1 MILKRY
7 YDDEIWREIP
17 LQFPFCEKYKLQV
30 SNYGNLNRLTIETLE
45 EKILSQSLTEGYPA
59 SKFTMLTKMD
69 EKDNLYFIEIRNY
82 IEDLKRD
89 IKETQKEFIKCD
101 GRDALFYD
109 LTKKI
114 EESESL
120 LETIKKNYLK
130 KYKQNERSRKKTFG
144 DLIHRLVAITFI
156 EKPSEKH
163 NLVAHLDYNK
173 LNNHVSNLKWMTREE
188 NTLHQKSS
196 PFVIKSKKEAI
207 GNRKRTNTKLTESKV
222 MIIKKRINENVPLRT
237 LAKNFKVSETQLLRI
252 KRGIN
257 WGKVQP
263 AK

>member
-1 MILKRY
+1 MILKK
-7 YDDEIWREIP
+7 YDDEIWRAVN
-17 LQFPFCEKYKLQV
+17 LQFPFSKKYELQI
-30 SNYGNLNRLTIETLE
+30 SNYGNLKRFTIETLE
-45 EKILSQSLTEGYPA
+45 EKILPQSLTEGYPA
-59 SKFTMLTKMD
+59 SKFMMLTKMD

-82 IEDLKRD
+82 INTLK
-89 IKETQKEFIKCD
+89 KEIRGIQKEFIKCD
-101 GRDALFYD
+101 GRDALFYN
-109 LTKKI
+109 LTKKN
-114 EESESL
+114 EENERL

-130 KYKQNERSRKKTFG
+130 KLKQNEQSRKKTYSN
-144 DLIHRLVAITFI
+144 LIHRLVAIYFL
-156 EKPSEKH
+156 ERPSEAH

-188 NTLHQKSS
+188 NILHQRSS

-207 GNRKRTNTKLTESKV
+207 GNRKRTNTKLTESEV

-237 LAKNFKVSETQLLRI
+237 LSKNFKVSKTQLLRI

-257 WGKVQP
+257 WSKVEP